1 MEILDVK
8 YGGNFVFNKEKTNYH
23 PKATQDQDGFKSAV
37 VLMRFKIKDIKASGW
52 RSKAN
57 IHIHITDIDT
67 GEDFTM
73 TQKNIPALLFLVNNK
88 IDTAEFLI
96 NSNGVS
102 IISQNI
108 TKEADKE
115 IV

>member
-8 YGGNFVFNKEKTNYH
+8 YGGSFVFNKEKTNFQVK
-23 PKATQDQDGFKSAV
+23 PTSDQEGFKSAV
-37 VLMRFKIKDIKASGW
+37 VSMRFKIKDIKASAW

-67 GEDFTM
+67 GEDFIM

-96 NSNGVS
+96 NSNVVS

>member
-1 MEILDVK
+1 MEIIDVK

-37 VLMRFKIKDIKASGW
+37 VSMRFKIKDIKASAW

-57 IHIHITDIDT
+57 IHIHVTDVDT

-88 IDTAEFLI
+88 IDTATFII
-96 NSNGVS
+96 NSNGL
-102 IISQNI
+102 NI
-108 TKEADKE
+108 DSSKIGWKNKEN
-115 IV
+115 I

>member
-23 PKATQDQDGFKSAV
+23 PKVTQDQDGFKTATV
-37 VLMRFKIKDIKASGW
+37 EMRFKIKDIKASAW

-57 IHIHITDIDT
+57 INIHVTDVDT
-67 GEDFTM
+67 GEDFIM

-88 IDTAEFLI
+88 IDTATFII
-96 NSNGVS
+96 NSNGL
-102 IISQNI
+102 NI
-108 TKEADKE
+108 DSSKIGWKNKEN
-115 IV
+115 I